1 MQPHRLENLP
11 KLVGLALGA
20 LYFFG
25 FIVVMRHLA
34 EFGATSLA
42 LLRLQ
47 YVVAGFWLFCP
58 IVVVYATTA
67 GVQYSYYLHA
77 RAVSHFLK
85 GNTLSRPRHWL
96 LGLMGFGLNL
106 LPAVLYVLVLVVVVT
121 FGLWKFEVVMAYI
134 SSYQQGLAAVFGFSI
149 GIALLG
155 ILTWRSA
162 RQIANKESEKNKS
175 ENIYGMAFFG
185 SLCGLVF
192 IWYVLYFATNIYP
205 HIPHSLGG
213 GKPVSV
219 VFFLK
224 DSKSMTNGPL
234 ISDHSGTKSIPY
246 ELLLVTDK
254 VYVVKSPS
262 KGQQSIEINRDAVV
276 GMLVLK
282 IPEQTEIQQ
291 PQEKSPEEHN

>member
-1 MQPHRLENLP
+1 MQPPRLESLP

-34 EFGATSLA
+34 EFGASSLA

-58 IVVVYATTA
+58 IVVVYASTA

-77 RAVSHFLK
+77 RATSRFLK
-85 GNTLSRPRHWL
+85 GNNLSRPRHYL
-96 LGLMGFGLNL
+96 LGLVGFGLNL

-121 FGLWKFEVVMAYI
+121 FGLWKFENVMAYI
-134 SSYQQGLAAVFGFSI
+134 SSYQQDLAAVFGFSI

-155 ILTWRSA
+155 MLTWRSA

-175 ENIYGMAFFG
+175 ENICGMAFFG
-185 SLCGLVF
+185 SLCGLLF

-213 GKPVSV
+213 GKPVPV